1 MMTPGT
7 TDRRCISPLAAVL
20 AGLLGAALLTGCS
33 VQNSRS
39 AESDQ
44 FGNLGSQACIKNNSS
59 TTFNV
64 AFTTFD
70 TKRGD
75 GTLAPGS
82 EACGEG
88 TTFWGEDVRG
98 SITEPVSNTALG
110 FFASNQWAGA
120 PWFQIALTSDA
131 FRGGICPGEGWS
143 VGDSAT
149 MKTDALDFTVT
160 RQGDNSR
167 PGGEWKNFDIQITNG
182 GGMSYPDKYCDK
194 V

>member
-1 MMTPGT
+1 MTTPSKIVLRYLG
-7 TDRRCISPLAAVL
+7 PLAAGVVLVLGAGSL
-20 AGLLGAALLTGCS
+20 AGCS
-33 VQNSRS
+33 LNNARS

-44 FGNLGSQACIKNNSS
+44 FGNLGSQVCIKNDSS
-59 TTFNV
+59 ATFNV

-75 GTLAPGS
+75 GSLAPGS

-110 FFASNQWAGA
+110 FFASNQWAGT

-131 FRGGICPGEGWS
+131 FRAGICPGEGWS
-143 VGDSAT
+143 VGDSDT
-149 MKTDALDFTVT
+149 MKTNTLTFTVT
-160 RQGDNSR
+160 RQGDDSR
-167 PGGEWKNFDIQITNG
+167 PGGKWKNFDIQITDG
-182 GGMSYPDKYCDK
+182 GGMSYPFRYCNK